1 MPSSTTLNSPRY
13 RIVLGDWSDPDTWQP
28 HEIQTIGRDM
38 QMAET
43 LFARHKQW
51 GKVGDAPI
59 RFQQVIAFYAMKR
72 TGAYAGTFDQFEAA
86 VLEVLEA
93 DDPDGEGEA
102 VPTLPGPETA

>member
-1 MPSSTTLNSPRY
+1 MPFTTLNSPRY
-13 RIVLGDWSDPDTWQP
+13 RIVLGDWADPETWVS

-59 RFQQVIAFYAMKR
+59 RFQLVIGYYATKR
-72 TGAYAGTFDQFEAA
+72 TGTYAGTFDQFEGD
-86 VLEVLEA
+86 VIEVLEA
-93 DDPDGEGEA
+93 EDPDGEGEA
-102 VPTLPGPETA
+102 VPTRPGPETA